1 MQACRDRRSW
11 PGGIDVP
18 RSPTRHPV
26 ETSSWR
32 PTLVPALL
40 TFSVMMVVAF
50 FAASQNFAIYREQ
63 LRAEVVEQVSL
74 VRARLEGNVAGNIQ
88 LVRGLLATLETE
100 LDMDETRFGALAERV
115 FATETQLRNLAIAKG
130 MVITMVYPRLGNE
143 KAIGLDFRKTP
154 AQFEAAERARTTG
167 KMVLA
172 GPVDLVQ
179 GGRGFIARFPVF
191 AGTGPER
198 SYWGLVAA
206 VIDVDRL
213 YAASGV
219 FEAEKSLEIA
229 IAGRDG
235 SGSGHDLFHGRA
247 DVLSDAPITADVA
260 LSAGNWRIYARPI
273 GGWPTTAPSSLLIW
287 GGFLLIAL
295 LVTGPILV
303 AGLLIAERQ
312 RNHVALRE
320 RQRELVRLSRR
331 LNLAL
336 DTSEVGVFEYVLESG
351 DIVWDER
358 VCALYGVEG
367 SATPP
372 TYMTWR
378 MAVHPED
385 RERAAREFRQA
396 LDGDGRYHSEFRI
409 VTPAGVTRHIR
420 AIGAVFAE
428 PEGGRRMLGVNWDV
442 SADAALNEDLRL
454 ANRLSEARN
463 AELEATRARIEH
475 NALHDS
481 LTGLPNRRFL
491 DQWLQN
497 HPTTAR
503 AQESG
508 LALLHIDLDRFKQ
521 INDTLGHAAGDAMLV
536 HVADV
541 LRARVQTVDNPDDFV
556 ARIGGDE
563 FVMVCHTDDEP
574 RLAQIADAIVCEMRR
589 PIIYSGHECRFG
601 VSVGIAAER
610 GSVDARR
617 LLVNADIAL
626 YRAKSRGRN
635 RYEFFNN
642 ALEAE
647 VIRTKRV
654 ADEILNGLD
663 TGQFVAYFQPQ
674 FDARTREIIGAEAL
688 VRWNHPTQGLLSP
701 AAFLDVAEDLNVV
714 STIDRLVLE
723 QSLAA
728 MAQWR
733 ALGLVVPRVSVNVS
747 ARRLQ
752 DDQLIASLRSLAIAP
767 GTIAFELVESIFLD
781 ETDEMVRW
789 NIEQIKDLGIDIE
802 IDDFGT
808 GYASIVSL
816 MQLKPYRLKIARQ
829 LVEPIVDSVAQ
840 RRLLASIVDIGRA
853 LGIEVL
859 GEGVETEAHARILCD
874 LGCASLQ
881 GYLLARPMPAS
892 ELPAFAAARSW
903 LSAPRRAS

>member
-1 MQACRDRRSW
+1 M
-11 PGGIDVP
+11 
-18 RSPTRHPV
+18 
-26 ETSSWR
+26 
-32 PTLVPALL
+32 PALL
-40 TFSVMMVVAF
+40 TFSIMMVVAF

-63 LRAEVVEQVSL
+63 LRASVVEQLSV

-88 LVRGLLATLETE
+88 LVRGLLGTFDTEPDMSQARFETLAEHVFSTETE
-100 LDMDETRFGALAERV
+100 LRDIAV
-115 FATETQLRNLAIAKG
+115 AKG
-130 MVITMVYPRLGNE
+130 TVVTMVYPRLGNE
-143 KAIGLDFRKTP
+143 RAIGLDYSKTP
-154 AQFEAAERARTTG
+154 AQFAAVERARLTG
-167 KMVLA
+167 TLVLA

-179 GGRGFIARFPVF
+179 GGRGFVARFPVF
-191 AGTGPER
+191 TGTGPER
-198 SYWGLVAA
+198 SFWGIVAA
-206 VIDVDRL
+206 VIDADRL

-219 FEAEKSLEIA
+219 FEVEKTLDIA
-229 IAGRDG
+229 IVGRDG
-235 SGSGHDLFHGRA
+235 SGPGNDPFYGRPE
-247 DVLSDAPITADVA
+247 VLGDDPITADIV
-260 LSAGNWRIYARPI
+260 LPAGSWRIYARPI
-273 GGWPTTAPSSLLIW
+273 GGWPTTAPNAGWIW
-287 GGFLLIAL
+287 GGFLIIAL

-303 AGLLIAERQ
+303 AGMLIAERQ

-331 LNLAL
+331 LKLAL
-336 DTSEVGVFEYVLESG
+336 DTSEVGVFEYTLENG
-351 DIVWDER
+351 VTLWDER
-358 VCALYGVEG
+358 ICALYGV
-367 SATPP
+367 SPNANRPD
-372 TYMTWR
+372 YLTWLN
-378 MAVHPED
+378 ALHPDD
-385 RERAAREFRQA
+385 RTRAALDFRRA
-396 LDGDGRYHSEFRI
+396 IDGDGRYHSEFRI
-409 VTPAGVTRHIR
+409 VTPAGIVRHIR
-420 AIGAVFAE
+420 AIGSVYAE

-442 SADAALNEDLRL
+442 SADAALNENLRL

-463 AELEATRARIEH
+463 AELEAAHARIEH

-491 DQWLQN
+491 DQWLHN
-497 HPTTAR
+497 HPPSPAT
-503 AQESG
+503 SGPG

-521 INDTLGHAAGDAMLV
+521 INDTLGHAAGDAVLV

-541 LRARVQTVDNPDDFV
+541 LRARVSADDFV

-563 FVMVCHTDDEP
+563 FVMVCHTDDEA
-574 RLAQIADAIVCEMRR
+574 RLAGIADAIVCEMRR
-589 PIIYSGHECRFG
+589 PMLYNGHACRFG
-601 VSVGIAAER
+601 VSVGIAAEQ
-610 GSVDARR
+610 GEVDARR

-635 RYEFFNN
+635 RFEFFNR

-647 VIRTKRV
+647 VVRTKRI

-663 TGQFVAYFQPQ
+663 AGQFVAYFQPQ

-688 VRWNHPTQGLLSP
+688 VRWNHPTEGLLTP

-714 STIDRLVLE
+714 ATIDQLVLE

-728 MAQWR
+728 LAEWR
-733 ALGLVVPRVSVNVS
+733 AAGLVVPRVSVNVS

-752 DDQLIASLRSLAIAP
+752 DDQLIASLRGLAIPP

-816 MQLKPYRLKIARQ
+816 MELKPRRLKIARQ
-829 LVEPIVDSVAQ
+829 LVMPIAESVAQ

-859 GEGVETEAHARILCD
+859 GEGVETDEQARILGD
-874 LGCASLQ
+874 LGCTALQ
-881 GYLLARPMPAS
+881 GYVLARPMPAA
-892 ELPAFAAARSW
+892 EMPGFATSRVWFSK
-903 LSAPRRAS
+903 PRRTA

>member
-1 MQACRDRRSW
+1 MRRRPSVQA
-11 PGGIDVP
+11 
-18 RSPTRHPV
+18 T
-26 ETSSWR
+26 ETGSWR
-32 PTLVPALL
+32 PILIPALL
-40 TFSVMMVVAF
+40 TFSIMMVVAF
-50 FAASQNFAIYREQ
+50 YAVSQNFAIYREQ
-63 LRAEVVEQVSL
+63 LRASVAEQVSL
-74 VRARLEGNVAGNIQ
+74 VRARLEGNLAGNIQ
-88 LVRGLLATLETE
+88 LVRGLLATIETE
-100 LDMDETRFGALAERV
+100 PQMDAARFEALAERA
-115 FATETQLRNLAIAKG
+115 FATESQLRNIAVAKG
-130 MVITMVYPRLGNE
+130 MVVSMVYPLLGNE
-143 KAIGLDFRKTP
+143 KAIGLDYRKTP
-154 AQFEAAERARTTG
+154 AQFEAAERARLTG
-167 KMVLA
+167 NMVLA

-179 GGRGFIARFPVF
+179 GGRGFVARFPVF
-191 AGTGPER
+191 TGTGPER
-198 SYWGLVAA
+198 SFWGLLAA

-213 YAASGV
+213 YSASGV
-219 FEAEKSLEIA
+219 FEAEKTLEIA

-235 SGSGHDLFHGRA
+235 SGAGRDLFFGSPDILASEPVAA
-247 DVLSDAPITADVA
+247 DVILPMGS
-260 LSAGNWRIYARPI
+260 WRIYARPI
-273 GGWPTTAPSSLLIW
+273 GGWPTSAPTSGWIWAGFFLI
-287 GGFLLIAL
+287 GL

-303 AGLLIAERQ
+303 AGMLIAERQ

-320 RQRELVRLSRR
+320 RERELVLLSRR
-331 LNLAL
+331 LKLAL
-336 DTSEVGVFEYVLESG
+336 DTSEVGVFEYVLETG
-351 DIVWDER
+351 DITWDER
-358 VCALYGVEG
+358 VCALYGVPHG
-367 SATPP
+367 AAP
-372 TYMTWR
+372 TYTTWR
-378 MAVHPED
+378 LAVHPDD
-385 RERAAREFRQA
+385 RERALREFRHA
-396 LDGDGRYHSEFRI
+396 IDGDGRYHSEFRI
-409 VTPAGVTRHIR
+409 VTPEGITRHIR
-420 AIGAVFAE
+420 AIGAVYAE
-428 PEGGRRMLGVNWDV
+428 PEGGRKMIGVNWDV
-442 SADAALNEDLRL
+442 SADAALNENLRL

-463 AELEATRARIEH
+463 ADLEAARQRIEH

-497 HPTTAR
+497 HPGPGAGDGP
-503 AQESG
+503 A

-541 LRARVQTVDNPDDFV
+541 LRARVRDDENPDDFV

-563 FVMVCHTDDEP
+563 FVMVCHTDNEA
-574 RLAQIADAIVCEMRR
+574 RLAEIADAIVCEMRR

-601 VSVGIAAER
+601 VSVGIAAEH
-610 GSVDARR
+610 GEVDARR
-617 LLVNADIAL
+617 LLINADIAL

-635 RYEFFNN
+635 RFEFFNR

-663 TGQFVAYFQPQ
+663 SGQFVAYFQPQ
-674 FDARTREIIGAEAL
+674 FDAHTREIIGAEAL
-688 VRWNHPTQGLLSP
+688 VRWNHPTEGLLPP

-714 STIDRLVLE
+714 ATIDRLVLE

-728 MAQWR
+728 MARWR
-733 ALGLVVPRVSVNVS
+733 AMGLVVPRVSVNVS

-752 DDQLIASLRSLAIAP
+752 DDQLIASLRHLAIAP

-816 MQLKPYRLKIARQ
+816 MQLKPRRLKIARQ
-829 LVEPIVDSVAQ
+829 LVEPIVESVAQ

-859 GEGVETEAHARILCD
+859 GEGVETEVHARILGD

-892 ELPAFAAARSW
+892 EIPAFAAARNW
-903 LSAPRRAS
+903 LSSPRRSAS